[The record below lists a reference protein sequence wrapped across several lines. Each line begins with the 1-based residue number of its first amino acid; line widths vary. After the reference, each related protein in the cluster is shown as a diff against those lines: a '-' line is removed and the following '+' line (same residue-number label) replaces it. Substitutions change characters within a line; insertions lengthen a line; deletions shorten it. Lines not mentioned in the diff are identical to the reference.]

1 MNELKISPI
10 YFEDYQGQL
19 SYKPLALK
27 AIDQAKT
34 MSFSLSQKEQEHII
48 NKLACSAAKLQVA
61 GGLPND
67 DHQALV
73 DLVPL
78 VLNKLID
85 DYFYQRPNVLVHQL
99 IDWGSVLD
107 NNGSKLSSKIDFV
120 CAVFAIIDF

>member
-19 SYKPLALK
+19 AYKPLALK

-34 MSFSLSQKEQEHII
+34 MSFSLSQKEYEHII